1 MGIMKKE
8 MREAFRDSLNI
19 FPGYIVLG
27 IGFGVLMD
35 SKGYGLLPSLL
46 SSLFIYAGSMQYVG
60 VDLLSEG
67 ASLITAFFMTVMVN
81 IRHLFYG
88 VGMLERYKDLKRHRA
103 YDIFALTDETFSLAC
118 NKDMRG
124 LDPSYYFYLS
134 AFDHCWWVTGTVLG
148 SIVGDILPFD
158 YTGIDFSMTALFIVI
173 VVEQWRS
180 GKDHLPVILTFL
192 ISGLCLVLFGRD
204 DFLMPAM
211 AMIVGMLFVL
221 RKIRGEGDA

>member
-1 MGIMKKE
+1 MKKE

-27 IGFGVLMD
+27 IGFGVLMG

-88 VGMLERYKDLKRHRA
+88 VGMLERYKDLKRHKT

-118 NKDMRG
+118 NKDMRE
-124 LDPSYYFYLS
+124 LDASYYFYLS
-134 AFDHCWWVTGTVLG
+134 AFDHCWWVMGTVLG
-148 SIVGDILPFD
+148 SIMGDILPFD
-158 YTGIDFSMTALFIVI
+158 YTGIDFSMTALVIVI
-173 VVEQWRS
+173 VVEQWQS
-180 GKDHLPVILTFL
+180 SKDHLPVILTFL
-192 ISGLCLVLFGRD
+192 ISGLCLVFFGRD

-211 AMIVGMLFVL
+211 AMIVGMLFML